1 MNKLFETVFHGKNGD
16 FKILKKEGQN
26 CEVIFLETGYKKK
39 VNIRY
44 IKDGSNIVNKGNAS
58 VLGIGIVGKD
68 FKTQL
73 EKELYQT
80 WRQMLKR
87 CYAKDYA
94 ASHKK
99 NNITVCENWKNF
111 IIFEKEIKEI
121 DGWSEELF
129 LKKEIILDKDKK
141 RRAENCV
148 ATQYNKK
155 NCSWITKKENAL
167 YTTKSKKIKATKKD
181 KIIIAN
187 SIKEMSRKLKINEKT
202 VAKYLNSTYLEWKIE
217 EIKIKR

>member
-1 MNKLFETVFHGKNGD
+1 M
-16 FKILKKEGQN
+16 
-26 CEVIFLETGYKKK
+26 
-39 VNIRY
+39 
-44 IKDGSNIVNKGNAS
+44 
-58 VLGIGIVGKD
+58 
-68 FKTQL
+68 
-73 EKELYQT
+73 
-80 WRQMLKR
+80 
-87 CYAKDYA
+87 
-94 ASHKK
+94 
-99 NNITVCENWKNF
+99 
-111 IIFEKEIKEI
+111 
-121 DGWSEELF
+121 
-129 LKKEIILDKDKK
+129 
-141 RRAENCV
+141 